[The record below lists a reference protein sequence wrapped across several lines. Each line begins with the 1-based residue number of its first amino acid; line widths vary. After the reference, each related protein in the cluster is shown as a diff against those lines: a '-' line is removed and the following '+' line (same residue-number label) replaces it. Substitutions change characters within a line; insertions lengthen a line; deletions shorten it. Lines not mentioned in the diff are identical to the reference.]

1 MSGDYGDLMAK
12 LIEAFEGEAEE
23 RLQELNKATLA
34 LEQSTDPAESSE
46 LIKVIFREAHTLKGT
61 AGGLG
66 LKSIERLGHTM
77 ETAFGLIRSGELGT
91 SPELFD
97 IIYKSLDAIGELAKS
112 SARGLPDTVDVR
124 PLVDAL
130 NEYVGKFTGT
140 SPAEAHPPELAETGQ
155 SAEIAALEQATANS
169 GPEPARAESTASTE
183 PVEPEHADKPAEV
196 PVVETEPV
204 SAAEPAI
211 PKKKSRPPAPIPKPR
226 SRSAKNAR
234 EAAGSDQP
242 MPAESV
248 SIAPAPAE
256 SAPSRAP
263 APAESVS
270 IAPAPVE
277 PFQEI
282 APAVA
287 GTVSEKVPE
296 TKLEPALQEQVPTV
310 IAEPEPV
317 AAKGESIAPITPQP
331 VTIPKPEPTPGTDR
345 ILKDE
350 APASAPAAPAEAT
363 GTPNVVTAQPP
374 VHPQPP
380 AKPQPEPVRKP
391 APPAVAPAPGQ
402 AARAPEESIRVST
415 GKLDILME
423 QVAELQT
430 ARINAEQRLTEVR
443 ELLERVESWDL
454 QWRAVRSELWRVG
467 LINGSAG
474 GGASARVTEFGAA
487 VAMPESRSM
496 QHLASFLESNA
507 DHLKNSLVQLT
518 GLVRSFDSDSRR
530 MAQVMADLQ
539 DGVRRIRMLPIS
551 TVFETFPR
559 LVRDTARSVDKDVNL
574 VITGGENEVDRT
586 ILEQVKA
593 PLVHLLRNAVDH
605 GMESPEARIAAG
617 KPKQG
622 TLRLSAAQRGANLIV
637 EVAEDGG
644 GIPVDK
650 VRESAVRKGLL
661 SPEAAAAMSDQ
672 EALWLIFRP
681 GFSTKSTVTDLSG
694 RGVGLDVVRE
704 NVEGLGG
711 MIDVRSEVGK
721 GTTFTLTLPMSVA
734 TTLVMIVECGER
746 RFAVPVTNVLRIT
759 QVQPD
764 KVGQLRG
771 KAAIDFEG
779 RPIALTRLSDALG
792 LVDAS
797 ASDSAS
803 EAQQALIVG
812 SAEKRYAF
820 VVDAV
825 VGAQE
830 VVVKSLLP
838 PLDRVRRVA
847 GATILGT
854 GEVVMVINVA
864 DLIRSSS
871 VTGFGMSIS
880 QAGAGAASGEQ
891 AAKDKKKWEPPLVL
905 CVDDS
910 FTTRTLVKSIVE
922 AAGYPTKQAADGLEA
937 WNILQTEP
945 VKLVV
950 TDVQMPR
957 MDGFELTRMIRKD
970 AKTKNLPVV
979 LVTSLD
985 SPEERAEGVDAG
997 ADAHIVKGALR
1008 QEDLLETIK
1017 RLL

>member
-1 MSGDYGDLMAK
+1 MAGDYGDLLAK
-12 LIEAFEGEAEE
+12 LVEAFEGEAEE

-34 LEQSTDPAESSE
+34 LEQSTDPGESAE

-97 IIYKSLDAIGELAKS
+97 IIYKSLDAIGELAKTA
-112 SARGLPDTVDVR
+112 ARGQAETVDVR

-130 NEYVGKFTGT
+130 NDYVGKFTGSQPPAHDEPAPGEPSAAT
-140 SPAEAHPPELAETGQ
+140 SELFAEVSAVETVKAHETAET
-155 SAEIAALEQATANS
+155 LPQAI
-169 GPEPARAESTASTE
+169 ELTAS
-183 PVEPEHADKPAEV
+183 
-196 PVVETEPV
+196 ET
-204 SAAEPAI
+204 SDTIAEPLADDAV
-211 PKKKSRPPAPIPKPR
+211 PKKKGRPPAQIAKPR
-226 SRSAKNAR
+226 SRPPKALR
-234 EAAGSDQP
+234 EAPAEP
-242 MPAESV
+242 EPKPAESV
-248 SIAPAPAE
+248 SIAPAAPVASKIAADQPAE
-256 SAPSRAP
+256 SPTSVAPEIAEPEAP
-263 APAESVS
+263 APGPAVAQAAVPAVPAP
-270 IAPAPVE
+270 APAPVE
-277 PFQEI
+277 
-282 APAVA
+282 
-287 GTVSEKVPE
+287 TVE
-296 TKLEPALQEQVPTV
+296 TPPPT
-310 IAEPEPV
+310 
-317 AAKGESIAPITPQP
+317 QP
-331 VTIPKPEPTPGTDR
+331 V
-345 ILKDE
+345 
-350 APASAPAAPAEAT
+350 PATSQAAPARSETPPKPAT
-363 GTPNVVTAQPP
+363 PPATRTEPPAGRQTATPAAATPAQP
-374 VHPQPP
+374 Q
-380 AKPQPEPVRKP
+380 R
-391 APPAVAPAPGQ
+391 G
-402 AARAPEESIRVST
+402 PEESIRVST

-443 ELLERVESWDL
+443 ELLERVESWEL
-454 QWRAVRSELWRVG
+454 LWRAVRSELWRVG
-467 LINGSAG
+467 LINGS
-474 GGASARVTEFGAA
+474 GAA
-487 VAMPESRSM
+487 STARTTDFRAHSAMPETRSM
-496 QHLASFLESNA
+496 QHLSGFLESNA
-507 DHLKNSLVQLT
+507 DNLKSSLVQLT

-559 LVRDTARSVDKDVNL
+559 LVRDTARSVDKEVNL
-574 VITGGENEVDRT
+574 VISGGENEVDRT

-605 GMESPEARIAAG
+605 GLETPEARVAAG
-617 KPKQG
+617 KPRQG

-637 EVAEDGG
+637 EVSEDGG
-644 GIPVDK
+644 GIPVEK

-711 MIDVRSEVGK
+711 MIDVRSELGQ

-734 TTLVMIVECGER
+734 TTLVMIVECGGR

-759 QVQPD
+759 QILPD
-764 KVGQLRG
+764 QVGQLRG

-779 RPIALTRLSDALG
+779 RPIALTRLADALNLG
-792 LVDAS
+792 
-797 ASDSAS
+797 DSATAESS
-803 EAQQALIVG
+803 ESQQALVVG
-812 SAEKRYAF
+812 SADKRYAF
-820 VVDAV
+820 LVDAV

-871 VTGFGMSIS
+871 VSSFGMSMGQG
-880 QAGAGAASGEQ
+880 QAAASGDP

-937 WNILQTEP
+937 WNILQSEP

-957 MDGFELTRMIRKD
+957 MDGFELTRLIRKD
-970 AKTKNLPVV
+970 AMTKNLPVI

>member
-1 MSGDYGDLMAK
+1 MAGDYGDLMAK

-34 LEQSTDPAESSE
+34 LEQSTDPAESAE

-77 ETAFGLIRSGELGT
+77 ETVFGLIRSGELGT

-112 SARGLPDTVDVR
+112 AARGLPDSVDVR
-124 PLVDAL
+124 PLAEAL
-130 NEYVGKFTGT
+130 NDYAARSTGDSPQPVHDDDATIVEPIPDASAGDHAAQTFFDAVSAESAAKEASAT
-140 SPAEAHPPELAETGQ
+140 SQLQAIPEPTPLAELAAAEAPSGTPPE
-155 SAEIAALEQATANS
+155 
-169 GPEPARAESTASTE
+169 PEP
-183 PVEPEHADKPAEV
+183 
-196 PVVETEPV
+196 
-204 SAAEPAI
+204 
-211 PKKKSRPPAPIPKPR
+211 PKKKSRPPAPIAKPKSKPNK
-226 SRSAKNAR
+226 AAR
-234 EAAGSDQP
+234 EAAALPS
-242 MPAESV
+242 
-248 SIAPAPAE
+248 E
-256 SAPSRAP
+256 SATATSSEDP
-263 APAESVS
+263 
-270 IAPAPVE
+270 PVE
-277 PFQEI
+277 
-282 APAVA
+282 
-287 GTVSEKVPE
+287 
-296 TKLEPALQEQVPTV
+296 
-310 IAEPEPV
+310 
-317 AAKGESIAPITPQP
+317 
-331 VTIPKPEPTPGTDR
+331 
-345 ILKDE
+345 
-350 APASAPAAPAEAT
+350 
-363 GTPNVVTAQPP
+363 
-374 VHPQPP
+374 
-380 AKPQPEPVRKP
+380 P
-391 APPAVAPAPGQ
+391 APPAEAVVPTEPGSPSEPETSLEATSANNEPRKATMAVVEKQAEPVAPKKQAAVAEPSKKSPPAPPAPTQ
-402 AARAPEESIRVST
+402 TVPPPAPAASAPAARAPEESIRVST

-454 QWRAVRSELWRVG
+454 LWRGVRAELWRVG
-467 LINGSAG
+467 LVNGSG
-474 GGASARVTEFGAA
+474 TGAA
-487 VAMPESRSM
+487 SRFADSGAASGMTDSRSM
-496 QHLASFLESNA
+496 QHLTSFLEANA
-507 DHLKNSLVQLT
+507 ENLRTSLVQLT

-605 GMESPEARIAAG
+605 GLESPEARVANG
-617 KPKQG
+617 KARQG
-622 TLRLSAAQRGANLIV
+622 TVRLSAAQRGANLQV
-637 EVAEDGG
+637 EVAEDGA
-644 GIPVDK
+644 GIPVEK

-681 GFSTKSTVTDLSG
+681 GFSTKSAVTDLSG

-711 MIDVRSEVGK
+711 MIDVKSDLGA

-734 TTLVMIVECGER
+734 TTLVMIVECSGR
-746 RFAVPVTNVLRIT
+746 RFAVPVTNVLRIN
-759 QVQPD
+759 QIQPD

-779 RPIALTRLSDALG
+779 RPIALTRLADALG
-792 LVDAS
+792 LGDSYGS
-797 ASDSAS
+797 ATPA

-812 SAEKRYAF
+812 SADKRYAF

-825 VGAQE
+825 LGAQE

-871 VTGFGMSIS
+871 LTGFGMSMGQGGS
-880 QAGAGAASGEQ
+880 SGSPSEGAPKET
-891 AAKDKKKWEPPLVL
+891 KKWEPPLVL

-937 WNILQTEP
+937 WNILQSEP

-957 MDGFELTRMIRKD
+957 MDGFELTRAIRKD
-970 AKTKNLPVV
+970 PKTKNLPVI

-985 SPEERAEGVDAG
+985 SPEERAEGVEAG

>member
-1 MSGDYGDLMAK
+1 MAGDYGDLMAK

-34 LEQSTDPAESSE
+34 LEQSNDSGESAE

-91 SPELFD
+91 SAELFD

-112 SARGLPDTVDVR
+112 AARGLPDPVDVR
-124 PLVDAL
+124 PLVESL
-130 NEYVGKFTGT
+130 NDYVGKFTGVKPEDAGGT
-140 SPAEAHPPELAETGQ
+140 ASEPPPPAESVPESAQAEKTPEPVTEPEVRAEEPAPPEL
-155 SAEIAALEQATANS
+155 
-169 GPEPARAESTASTE
+169 PA
-183 PVEPEHADKPAEV
+183 V
-196 PVVETEPV
+196 
-204 SAAEPAI
+204 AAEPAQLPADAEQTI
-211 PKKKSRPPAPIPKPR
+211 PKKKGRPPAQIPKPR
-226 SRSAKNAR
+226 ARTSKPAR
-234 EAAGSDQP
+234 EPSNGERFAQ
-242 MPAESV
+242 AETV
-248 SIAPAPAE
+248 SIAPVPSAAAEASDSIADTPGEFASENAETEALDREILAADSVKPVEADTKPEASAPVISGTEPEVAPDAPKTQPESNTPVTSHAPAATDE
-256 SAPSRAP
+256 RKPVSAVQKPI
-263 APAESVS
+263 E
-270 IAPAPVE
+270 
-277 PFQEI
+277 
-282 APAVA
+282 AVA
-287 GTVSEKVPE
+287 
-296 TKLEPALQEQVPTV
+296 PALQSESGSIRQDSSPKVTPAPTEKKTET
-310 IAEPEPV
+310 AQ
-317 AAKGESIAPITPQP
+317 KPQP
-331 VTIPKPEPTPGTDR
+331 VTPVSHP
-345 ILKDE
+345 
-350 APASAPAAPAEAT
+350 APSAPA
-363 GTPNVVTAQPP
+363 
-374 VHPQPP
+374 
-380 AKPQPEPVRKP
+380 
-391 APPAVAPAPGQ
+391 Q

-474 GGASARVTEFGAA
+474 TSSTKFADFGGG
-487 VAMPESRSM
+487 MPEARSM
-496 QHLASFLESNA
+496 QHLAGFLESNA
-507 DHLKNSLVQLT
+507 DNLKSSLVQLT

-559 LVRDTARSVDKDVNL
+559 LVRDTARSVEKDVNL

-605 GMESPEARIAAG
+605 GLESPDARVAAG
-617 KPKQG
+617 KPRQG

-637 EVAEDGG
+637 EVGEDGG

-711 MIDVRSEVGK
+711 MIDVRSEVSK
-721 GTTFTLTLPMSVA
+721 GTEFTLTLPMSVA
-734 TTLVMIVECGER
+734 TTLVMIVECGSR

-771 KAAIDFEG
+771 KSAIDFEG

-792 LVDAS
+792 LGDAGHS
-797 ASDSAS
+797 VAAN

-812 SAEKRYAF
+812 SADKRYAF

-871 VTGFGMSIS
+871 VTGFGMAIG
-880 QAGAGAASGEQ
+880 QGAAVASGEN
-891 AAKDKKKWEPPLVL
+891 AVRDKKKWEPPLVL

-937 WNILQTEP
+937 WNILQSEP

-957 MDGFELTRMIRKD
+957 MDGFELTRAIRKD
-970 AKTKNLPVV
+970 AKTKNLPVI

>member
-1 MSGDYGDLMAK
+1 MAGDYGDLLAK
-12 LIEAFEGEAEE
+12 LVEAFEGEAEE

-34 LEQSTDPAESSE
+34 LEQTTDPGESAE

-77 ETAFGLIRSGELGT
+77 ETVFGLIRSGELGT

-97 IIYKSLDAIGELAKS
+97 IIYKSLDAIGELAKTA
-112 SARGLPDTVDVR
+112 ARGQADTVDVR

-130 NEYVGKFTGT
+130 NDYAGKFTG
-140 SPAEAHPPELAETGQ
+140 SKPPGHEEPAPAETSATTAELFAEVSGVETAKGPETAETLPQPIERTVSDTAETVSEPLAE
-155 SAEIAALEQATANS
+155 
-169 GPEPARAESTASTE
+169 
-183 PVEPEHADKPAEV
+183 EV
-196 PVVETEPV
+196 P
-204 SAAEPAI
+204 
-211 PKKKSRPPAPIPKPR
+211 PKKKGRPPAPIPKPR
-226 SRSAKNAR
+226 SRPAKAPR
-234 EAAGSDQP
+234 EAPAEP
-242 MPAESV
+242 EPKPAESV
-248 SIAPAPAE
+248 SIAPAAALAPSIAAEGPAE
-256 SAPSRAP
+256 PSIAAPIPTPEPAAPAQGPAVVESAQPEPPAVSAP
-263 APAESVS
+263 
-270 IAPAPVE
+270 APAPVE
-277 PFQEI
+277 
-282 APAVA
+282 APPPV
-287 GTVSEKVPE
+287 
-296 TKLEPALQEQVPTV
+296 Q
-310 IAEPEPV
+310 PV
-317 AAKGESIAPITPQP
+317 AAATPTQAAKADAA
-331 VTIPKPEPTPGTDR
+331 TPKPTARTETPTSR
-345 ILKDE
+345 
-350 APASAPAAPAEAT
+350 PAAPPAAQAA
-363 GTPNVVTAQPP
+363 PAQP
-374 VHPQPP
+374 Q
-380 AKPQPEPVRKP
+380 R
-391 APPAVAPAPGQ
+391 G
-402 AARAPEESIRVST
+402 PEESIRVST

-443 ELLERVESWDL
+443 ELLERVESWEL

-467 LINGSAG
+467 LINGSAA
-474 GGASARVTEFGAA
+474 ASTARMADFRTQS
-487 VAMPESRSM
+487 AMPESRPM
-496 QHLASFLESNA
+496 QHLAGFLESNA
-507 DHLKNSLVQLT
+507 ENLKSSLVQLT
-518 GLVRSFDSDSRR
+518 GLVRNFDSDSRR

-559 LVRDTARSVDKDVNL
+559 LVRDTARSVDKEVNL
-574 VITGGENEVDRT
+574 IITGGENEVDRT

-593 PLVHLLRNAVDH
+593 PLVHLLRNAIDH
-605 GMESPEARIAAG
+605 GLESPEARVAAG
-617 KPKQG
+617 KPRQG

-637 EVAEDGG
+637 EVSEDGG
-644 GIPVDK
+644 GIPVEK

-661 SPEAAAAMSDQ
+661 SSEAAAAMSDQ

-711 MIDVRSEVGK
+711 MIDVRSELGQ

-734 TTLVMIVECGER
+734 TTLVMIVECGGR

-759 QVQPD
+759 QILPD
-764 KVGQLRG
+764 QVGQLRG

-779 RPIALTRLSDALG
+779 RPIALTRLADALNLG
-792 LVDAS
+792 
-797 ASDSAS
+797 DSAAGES
-803 EAQQALIVG
+803 TESQQALVVG
-812 SAEKRYAF
+812 SADKRYAF

-871 VTGFGMSIS
+871 VSSFGMSLGQG
-880 QAGAGAASGEQ
+880 QAAAAGDT

-937 WNILQTEP
+937 WNILQSEP

-957 MDGFELTRMIRKD
+957 MDGFELTRLIRKD
-970 AKTKNLPVV
+970 AKTKNLPVI

>member
-66 LKSIERLGHTM
+66 LKSIERLGQTM

-112 SARGLPDTVDVR
+112 SARGLPDSVDVL

-130 NEYVGKFTGT
+130 NDYVGKFSG
-140 SPAEAHPPELAETGQ
+140 SPAAAWPQTDAPEAADSLVPAPPE
-155 SAEIAALEQATANS
+155 
-169 GPEPARAESTASTE
+169 PEPAAVEPEPPRPEPKAEAGPAALVSASESTAESMPIATPE
-183 PVEPEHADKPAEV
+183 PG
-196 PVVETEPV
+196 V
-204 SAAEPAI
+204 S
-211 PKKKSRPPAPIPKPR
+211 KKKSRPPAPIPKPR
-226 SRSAKNAR
+226 SRATKPAR
-234 EAAGSDQP
+234 DPAIGDSP

-248 SIAPAPAE
+248 SIAPASAEPPPDRIATPAE
-256 SAPSRAP
+256 SF
-263 APAESVS
+263 S
-270 IAPAPVE
+270 IASVE
-277 PFQEI
+277 PVQAI
-282 APAVA
+282 APAVIEPA
-287 GTVSEKVPE
+287 SEKVPE
-296 TKLEPALQEQVPTV
+296 KK
-310 IAEPEPV
+310 PEPV
-317 AAKGESIAPITPQP
+317 ETVQTSAEFAKVEVATQREEPGPAVAPQP
-331 VTIPKPEPTPGTDR
+331 VAIPK
-345 ILKDE
+345 
-350 APASAPAAPAEAT
+350 AAE
-363 GTPNVVTAQPP
+363 TPNVGRNVADEPP
-374 VHPQPP
+374 TPAPAVVASPPNPVPAKPP
-380 AKPQPEPVRKP
+380 APPQPEPVRKSVP
-391 APPAVAPAPGQ
+391 AAAPQAPAQ

-454 QWRAVRSELWRVG
+454 LWRAVRSELWRVG
-467 LINGSAG
+467 LINGSAS

-496 QHLASFLESNA
+496 QHLSSFLESNA

-605 GMESPEARIAAG
+605 GLESPEARVAAG
-617 KPKQG
+617 KPRQG

-792 LVDAS
+792 LGDAS
-797 ASDSAS
+797 ASDTAS

-812 SAEKRYAF
+812 SADKRYAF

-871 VTGFGMSIS
+871 VTGFGMSIG
-880 QAGAGAASGEQ
+880 QTATGAAAGDQ
-891 AAKDKKKWEPPLVL
+891 PAKDKKKWEPPLVL

-985 SPEERAEGVDAG
+985 SPEERAEGADAG